1 MKTAALAVAAFSLL
15 SAAQASPL
23 TGEEAAFVSQMIG
36 AATVH
41 ADCQGYEMVPNA
53 AETIGSRMGVGANVR
68 AAVLAAYAQTLD
80 NQPFNRAYLIPEV
93 TQRVSMVMITLEQRR
108 QANAVCEL
116 GPAYAK
122 RGWIRKKGD

>member
-1 MKTAALAVAAFSLL
+1 
-15 SAAQASPL
+15 
-23 TGEEAAFVSQMIG
+23 
-36 AATVH
+36 
-41 ADCQGYEMVPNA
+41 
-53 AETIGSRMGVGANVR
+53 MGVGANVR